1 MLEPRSFNVCKNT
14 TVPIIV
20 MLDHL
25 EVDMEVLDAGIETT
39 ESNSYR
45 EVSEDNRDVNR
56 VLAMT

>member
-1 MLEPRSFNVCKNT
+1 
-14 TVPIIV
+14 